1 MISSWYL
8 PCGVCFPFGSKYSV
22 SIDITKRKE
31 LGIIQKFCL
40 ILANCIIESKE
51 RWQNVIKLSIL
62 IILRYSYKNLEIDD
76 NLMATRKRKKSTHS
90 SKILTYIAWGL
101 AIVAMVLSSLVAGY
115 YFGYE
120 DAQADISKQT
130 KLEQKKRLAL
140 LKKLEKTPQEKK
152 KTTVNKRLKEVLKK
166 ETKHY
171 VSASHE
177 FDDTALAKPP
187 KMAERKVKLS
197 PVKPML
203 AIIID
208 DVGTSSQVNAI
219 KSLNIPLTMS
229 FLPPSKARP
238 HSAKLAAKEKLYMV
252 HLPLEAQSF
261 SAEEPDT
268 LRISDSQRKISQRIR
283 NIKNL
288 FPKVRH
294 INNHTGSKFTSDEV
308 AMNRLIYAL
317 NANNISFIDSRTT
330 AETKA
335 PKVLKNFGLN
345 YVARDVFLDHHMDK
359 KYIKGQIKK
368 AIQVAKKHGTA
379 IAIGHPHANTILA
392 LNESKKLLK
401 EVELVYI
408 NRLN

>member
-1 MISSWYL
+1 MA
-8 PCGVCFPFGSKYSV
+8 
-22 SIDITKRKE
+22 KRKR
-31 LGIIQKFCL
+31 
-40 ILANCIIESKE
+40 SK
-51 RWQNVIKLSIL
+51 QAYN
-62 IILRYSYKNLEIDD
+62 
-76 NLMATRKRKKSTHS
+76 

-101 AIVAMVLSSLVAGY
+101 AIVAMVLSALVAGY

-120 DAQADISKQT
+120 NAQKDVSKQAKIEKEKRIALIT
-130 KLEQKKRLAL
+130 KLEKSTEVKKQTTVTKRL
-140 LKKLEKTPQEKK
+140 Q
-152 KTTVNKRLKEVLKK
+152 EVLKK

-187 KMAERKVKLS
+187 KMAKRKVKLS
-197 PVKPML
+197 PSKPRL

-238 HSAKLAAKEKLYMV
+238 NSAKLASKEKLYMV

-268 LRISDSQRKISQRIR
+268 LRVSDSQQKISARIR
-283 NIKNL
+283 DIKNK
-288 FPKVRH
+288 FPKVHH
-294 INNHTGSKFTSDEV
+294 INNHTGSKFTSNEV
-308 AMNRLIYAL
+308 AMNRLIFAL
-317 NANNISFIDSRTT
+317 NSNNISFIDSRTT
-330 AETKA
+330 AKTKA
-335 PKVLKNFGLN
+335 PKVLKNFGLT
-345 YVARDVFLDHHMDK
+345 YVARDIFLDHRNDK
-359 KYIKGQIKK
+359 SYIKEQIKK
-368 AIQVAKKHGTA
+368 AIRVAKKHGTA

-392 LNESKKLLK
+392 LNESKKYLN

-408 NRLN
+408 NRLY

>member
-1 MISSWYL
+1 MA
-8 PCGVCFPFGSKYSV
+8 
-22 SIDITKRKE
+22 KRKR
-31 LGIIQKFCL
+31 
-40 ILANCIIESKE
+40 SK
-51 RWQNVIKLSIL
+51 S
-62 IILRYSYKNLEIDD
+62 
-76 NLMATRKRKKSTHS
+76 AHS
-90 SKILTYIAWGL
+90 SKILAYIAWGL

-120 DAQADISKQT
+120 DAQADISKQA
-130 KLEQKKRLAL
+130 KIEHQNRLAIA
-140 LKKLEKTPQEKK
+140 KKLEKSAEVKRK
-152 KTTVNKRLKEVLKK
+152 STVNKRLQEVLKK
-166 ETKHY
+166 ETRHY

-177 FDDTALAKPP
+177 FDDTPLAKPP
-187 KMAERKVKLS
+187 KMAKRQVKLS
-197 PVKPML
+197 PSKPKL

-208 DVGTSSQVNAI
+208 DVGTKSQVNAI
-219 KSLNIPLTMS
+219 KSLKIPLTMS

-238 HSAKLAAKEKLYMV
+238 NSAKLASKEKLYMV

-268 LRISDSQRKISQRIR
+268 LRTSNTQQEISARIR
-283 NIKNL
+283 DIKNL

-294 INNHTGSKFTSDEV
+294 INNHTGSKFTSNEL

-317 NANNISFIDSRTT
+317 NSNNINFIDSRTT
-330 AETKA
+330 AQTKA
-335 PKVLKNFGLN
+335 PKVLKNFGLS

-359 KYIKGQIKK
+359 KYIKEQIKK
-368 AIQVAKKHGTA
+368 AIKVAKQHGTA

>member
-1 MISSWYL
+1 MA
-8 PCGVCFPFGSKYSV
+8 
-22 SIDITKRKE
+22 KRKR
-31 LGIIQKFCL
+31 
-40 ILANCIIESKE
+40 N
-51 RWQNVIKLSIL
+51 
-62 IILRYSYKNLEIDD
+62 
-76 NLMATRKRKKSTHS
+76 KSLNS

-101 AIVAMVLSSLVAGY
+101 AIVAIVLSSLVGGY
-115 YFGYE
+115 YLGFE
-120 DAQADISKQT
+120 DGQKENSKQT
-130 KLEQKKRLAL
+130 KVEKEKRLAL
-140 LKKLEKTPQEKK
+140 LKKLEKSTQEKK
-152 KTTVNKRLKEVLKK
+152 KVTVNKRLKEVLKK

-187 KMAERKVKLS
+187 KMAKRKVKLS
-197 PVKPML
+197 PSKPRL

-208 DVGTSSQVNAI
+208 DVGTKSQVNAI
-219 KSLNIPLTMS
+219 KSLNMSLTMS

-238 HSAKLAAKEKLYMV
+238 NSAKLAAKEKLYMV

-268 LRISDSQRKISQRIR
+268 LRISHTQQEISQRIR
-283 NIKNL
+283 DIKSL

-317 NANNISFIDSRTT
+317 RANNIDFIDSRTT

-335 PKVLKNFGLN
+335 PKVLKNFGLS

-359 KYIKGQIKK
+359 KYIKEQIKK
-368 AIQVAKKHGTA
+368 AIKVAKKHGTA

-392 LNESKKLLK
+392 LNESKKLLQ

-408 NRLN
+408 NRLH